1 MLHISTKFKDT
12 IIATISVKQ
21 EINQIIT
28 DKLSAL
34 SAAIIK

>member
-1 MLHISTKFKDT
+1 MFHISTKVKYT

-34 SAAIIK
+34 PAAIIK